1 MDTKNTKIGI
11 TMSLVFFALMSL
23 LMPVDLVL
31 NTDAVF
37 EDPAKE
43 RIKEEGLVGN
53 KTSQLILKIKNF
65 QRIFH
70 KELKLMM
77 ETMIT

>member
-53 KTSQLILKIKNF
+53 KTSQLILKIK
-65 QRIFH
+65 H
-70 KELKLMM
+70 DG
-77 ETMIT
+77 